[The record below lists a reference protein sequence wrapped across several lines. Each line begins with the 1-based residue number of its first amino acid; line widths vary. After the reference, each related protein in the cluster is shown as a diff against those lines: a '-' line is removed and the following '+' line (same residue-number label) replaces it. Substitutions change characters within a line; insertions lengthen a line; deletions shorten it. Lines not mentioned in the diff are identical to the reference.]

1 MTRQKTHTEP
11 VRIQQLA
18 GELIALQSGTGPGA
32 TVLLGAGAS
41 VASHILAWGGLAAE
55 LCRTLSLDT
64 TDTEPESALIE
75 YLHDW
80 RNPHGMRQKIFQKH
94 LKHRQPSIGYSHL
107 AQLVKDGF
115 VTTIL
120 TTNWDTLLEKAI
132 FRVLSIDDIK
142 ILIRGEVPDDIIAAA
157 LMSRHREGHPT
168 VVKLHGDI
176 QSGVLM
182 LGDDETRSFDDK
194 MGQAVRD
201 CLSGTTFVV
210 GQSAR
215 DADILTALLS
225 AKRSTGTLYYVRY
238 GDSSELAAI
247 DHILKTAQ
255 AKIVTG
261 TQKGVIADGE
271 DVKVGS
277 FDTFFTQLDLAVQV
291 QLTTDR
297 RSQLRIAENSII
309 QKEATGIGYINYTR
323 ITELVRLFT
332 LKVKKLKPQI
342 VLFIDDPS
350 APGGV
355 ELRRRML
362 SVMRDEQ
369 MDIPTATILIQGKG
383 GSRTHKRSV
392 ETDLSTLPLENVDS
406 ALILDSI
413 TFSGNTLRL
422 ARDAIREK
430 YPNIDVR
437 VGVLVMSQQLAE
449 RQEQTAR
456 PADAILHQ
464 TITDRYEI
472 FFPWGVTQTTASFA
486 RRFEGAV
493 RGQGREVRIERRPWG
508 TIEILADQEITSV
521 RLLTI
526 EAQRR
531 LSFQRHLCRDELF
544 VALDDN
550 IGLDI
555 SAEDVERDAS
565 EYDERVKS
573 LILEK
578 GDYVLV
584 PRGVWHRTKA
594 SMDRVRLLE
603 VGFGLYDQHNDI
615 ERRWDDYER
624 EHKDG
629 ST

>member
-1 MTRQKTHTEP
+1 MARQRTQTEA

-18 GELIALQSGTGPGA
+18 GELIALQTGTGPGA

-41 VASHILAWGGLAAE
+41 VASQILTWGSLAKE
-55 LCRTLSLDT
+55 LCSTLSLDT
-64 TDTEPESALIE
+64 TETEPELALIE

-80 RNPHGMRQKIFQKH
+80 RNPYGMRQKIFQKH
-94 LKHRQPSIGYSHL
+94 LKHRLPSIGYSHL
-107 AQLVKDGF
+107 AQLVKDRF

-120 TTNWDTLLEKAI
+120 TTNWDTLLEKAL
-132 FRVLSIDDIK
+132 FRVLSIDDVK
-142 ILIRGEVPDDIIAAA
+142 ILIRGEVPDDVIAASLA
-157 LMSRHREGHPT
+157 SRHREGHPT

-194 MGQAVRD
+194 IGQAVRD

-215 DADILTALLS
+215 DADILTALLG
-225 AKRSTGTLYYVRY
+225 AKRVTGTLYYVRY
-238 GDSSELAAI
+238 DSSELATI
-247 DHILKTAQ
+247 DQILRSAQ

-271 DVKVGS
+271 DVKIGS
-277 FDTFFTQLDLAVQV
+277 FDNFFTQLDLAVQV
-291 QLTTDR
+291 LLVTERREQL
-297 RSQLRIAENSII
+297 QLAESSII
-309 QKEATGIGYINYTR
+309 EKEATGIGYINYTR

-332 LKVKKLKPQI
+332 LQVKKLKPQI
-342 VLFIDDPS
+342 VLFIEDPS

-355 ELRRRML
+355 ELQRRML
-362 SVMRDEQ
+362 PIMRDEK
-369 MDIPTATILIQGKG
+369 MEMPTATIRIQGKG

-392 ETDLSTLPLENVDS
+392 ETDLSTLDMTEVDT

-413 TFSGNTLRL
+413 TFSGNTLKL
-422 ARDAIREK
+422 ARDAIRDQ
-430 YPNIDVR
+430 YPNIDVH
-437 VGVLVMSQQLAE
+437 VGVLVISQQLAE
-449 RQEQTAR
+449 RQPAR
-456 PADAILHQ
+456 AARTSDTILHQ
-464 TITDRYEI
+464 TVTDRYEI
-472 FFPWGVTQTTASFA
+472 FFPWGVTQTTASFS
-486 RRFEGAV
+486 RKFVGAV
-493 RGQGREVRIERRPWG
+493 DGEGREVRIERRPWG

-555 SAEDVERDAS
+555 SAEDLDRNAS

-603 VGFGLYDQHNDI
+603 LGFGLYDQHNDI

-629 ST
+629 TT